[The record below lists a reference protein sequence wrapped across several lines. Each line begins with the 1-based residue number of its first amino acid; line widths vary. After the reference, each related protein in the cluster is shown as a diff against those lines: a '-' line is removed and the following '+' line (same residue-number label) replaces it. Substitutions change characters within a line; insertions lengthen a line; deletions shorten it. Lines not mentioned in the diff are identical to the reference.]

1 MITRTDILKQAPE
14 DCVWLSKILQSAGYE
29 CCLVGG
35 CVRDYLM
42 GEIPHDW
49 DMCTN
54 ATPEEMI
61 SLFTGEGLTINPKG
75 IEYGTVTPVIKGIE
89 YEITTFR
96 KETGYSDGRHPDEV
110 TYSKTINED
119 LSRRDFTINAM
130 AINMADGKLVDLFHG
145 VNSINN
151 EIIRM
156 VGNPEDRIAEDPLR
170 ILRALRFA
178 IRFGFSIDNNTKE
191 SILRNKHLLSTVSK
205 ERVTQELEKMLTCEK
220 PIKDIF
226 MEYADVIF
234 EIIPELKPCY
244 QFDQKSKY
252 HKHDIYEHILSVVDL
267 CDTDSFEIKLS
278 ALLHDIGK
286 PQSYT
291 VDESGYGHFYGHADV
306 SYAMSAN
313 ILMNDFRLTVFQR
326 EHILRLVKEH
336 DHDMPITRK
345 SIRHFVSEFGCDFI
359 NDWLVLKRADV
370 EDHLFPQTGKMTL
383 PEKYA
388 LMIEAYNSFLVEESR
403 TTVKDLAINGRDLI
417 DLGIPQGK
425 EIGEILNSLLEM
437 VLEEEIENDRD
448 LLIGKVK
455 EFIEQAEEESFEK

>member
-1 MITRTDILKQAPE
+1 MQSLSNLKGVPN
-14 DCVWLSKILQSAGYE
+14 DCVALSKMLQESGYKGY
-29 CCLVGG
+29 LVGG
-35 CVRDYLM
+35 CVRDMYL
-42 GEIPHDW
+42 GVPPHDW

-54 ATPEEMI
+54 AAPEEMI
-61 SLFTGEGLTINPKG
+61 SLFTREGLTINPKG

-89 YEITTFR
+89 YEITSFR

-119 LSRRDFTINAM
+119 LLRRDFTINAM

-145 VNSINN
+145 TDDINN
-151 EIIRM
+151 KIIRM
-156 VGNPEDRIAEDPLR
+156 VGNPKDRIVEDPLR

-178 IRFGFSIDNNTKE
+178 IRFGFSIDSDTKE
-191 SILRNKHLLSTVSK
+191 AILLNKHLLSAVSK
-205 ERVTQELEKMLTCEK
+205 ERVTQELEKMLTCGK

-226 MEYADVIF
+226 MEYSDVIF

-278 ALLHDIGK
+278 ALIHDIGK
-286 PQSYT
+286 PQTYT
-291 VDESGYGHFYGHADV
+291 VDESGYGHFYSHADV
-306 SYAMSAN
+306 GYEMSSN

-326 EHILRLVKEH
+326 EHILQLVKEH

-359 NDWLVLKRADV
+359 NDWLVLKKADV
-370 EDHLFPQTGKMTL
+370 EDHLFPQTGKITL

-388 LMIEAYNSFLVEESR
+388 LMVEEYNRFLVEESR
-403 TTVKDLAINGRDLI
+403 TTVKDLAINGKDLI
-417 DLGIPQGK
+417 ELGIPQGK
-425 EIGEILNSLLEM
+425 EIGGILNSLLEM
-437 VLEEEIENDRD
+437 VLEEEIDNDRD
-448 LLIGKVK
+448 SLIGKVK
-455 EFIEQAEEESFEK
+455 EFIEQTEEENFER